1 MRKVKLTDI
10 CHPKQWKTIAKEKFI
25 KEGYPIYGA
34 NGIIGYSNIYN
45 HEDRTIL
52 ITCRGATCGRINV
65 SQPFSYINGNAMC
78 LDDLSSDVFLEY
90 LELFLRNYDFNQI
103 ISGSAQPQIT
113 IGNLSKIV
121 IPIPEYE
128 KQVQIARIIK
138 SVESIIEANEK
149 LKLLLDQLVSSRFIE
164 MFGNLKTNEKD
175 WPIKLIKEI
184 SECIAGGT
192 PSTTKP
198 EYWVDGVIPWMS
210 SGEINKFR
218 ISSTEKKITQIGFD
232 NCSTKW
238 IPAQTVLI
246 ALAGQGK
253 TRGKAAITEIPL
265 CANQSIIAIKANKK
279 IDPEF
284 LLQYLTL
291 EYDNLRK
298 ISNGDGGR
306 GGLNKRILENY
317 PLMIPPLKLQREFAE
332 FSRKLDKS
340 KY

>member
-164 MFGNLKTNEKD
+164 MFGDPLTN
-175 WPIKLIKEI
+175 PNNFEI
-184 SECIAGGT
+184 AEIREACRKIIGGGT
-192 PSTTKP
+192 PSKHHP
-198 EYWVDGVIPWMS
+198 EYYDGTIPWVTPKDMKS
-210 SGEINKFR
+210 
-218 ISSTEKKITQIGFD
+218 KKIMDSIDHISVDAVNNSSAKNVPRNSVLMVIRSGILKHTLPVAVNDVEVTINQDMKAFIPSEKILPLFLCNYFKMIEKDVLSGVRGVTAD
-232 NCSTKW
+232 N
-238 IPAQTVLI
+238 
-246 ALAGQGK
+246 
-253 TRGKAAITEIPL
+253 
-265 CANQSIIAIKANKK
+265 
-279 IDPEF
+279 IDFKEF
-284 LLQYLTL
+284 QK
-291 EYDNLRK
+291 RK
-298 ISNGDGGR
+298 I
-306 GGLNKRILENY
+306 I
-317 PLMIPPLKLQREFAE
+317 IPPVKLQEE
-332 FSRKLDKS
+332 FSHFYELIDKS